1 MGDDGLSLDGCPR
14 HRPIPR
20 ATTPMPTPDLDA
32 IRESVLDRMERDA
45 RNVKLAVLTGAAL
58 EAVLGITA
66 LRLVDW
72 HDRTQVLVLVVG
84 ALIYSILVLG
94 LIALGAHGSRNFVR
108 VLAALDA
115 GEGARAREA
124 A

>member
-1 MGDDGLSLDGCPR
+1 
-14 HRPIPR
+14 
-20 ATTPMPTPDLDA
+20 MPTPDLDA

-94 LIALGAHGSRNFVR
+94 LIALGAHTSRSVGR

-115 GEGARAREA
+115 SERDRAREA